1 MPTVTRFAPSPTGP
15 LHLGGARTA
24 LFNYLH
30 AQINNGQFKL
40 RIEDTDKN
48 RSTQESTETI
58 IESLNWLGLKINGE
72 IIYQSKNIKEHIEIA
87 NMLLSKGLAYKC
99 YHDQEYL
106 NKFKLS
112 SEKFISEWRNNQ
124 SNLPRNK
131 PFCIRIKSPTNGK
144 YVLNDKIQGDVVV
157 KNDEIDDYIIVR
169 SNGLPTFL
177 LSSAID
183 DFNMKVTDIIRGD
196 DHLTNSFRQ
205 KIIFDFLN
213 YKPTFSHIS
222 LIHNEKNEKMSKRD
236 NSPSILEY
244 RNEGYL
250 SEAIN
255 NYLVRLGWSYGDEE
269 FFTINKLKRIFR
281 INKIGK
287 SPARFDEKK
296 LKFLNNHY
304 LKSKNSQDILKII
317 NDLYSNK
324 LKIHSLNQDN
334 QSELIDLYKE
344 RAESLK
350 EVNSNINNILKIEFD
365 YSNEDKLII
374 KKFEKYKESLLKE
387 FSVILKWT
395 ELNIEKK
402 IKQIVDLN
410 DLSFKEVA
418 QPLRLLITGNLFGPS
433 IAKVMKILGY
443 KETIHRINRF

>member
-1 MPTVTRFAPSPTGP
+1 
-15 LHLGGARTA
+15 
-24 LFNYLH
+24 
-30 AQINNGQFKL
+30 
-40 RIEDTDKN
+40 
-48 RSTQESTETI
+48 
-58 IESLNWLGLKINGE
+58 
-72 IIYQSKNIKEHIEIA
+72 
-87 NMLLSKGLAYKC
+87 
-99 YHDQEYL
+99 
-106 NKFKLS
+106 
-112 SEKFISEWRNNQ
+112 
-124 SNLPRNK
+124 
-131 PFCIRIKSPTNGK
+131 
-144 YVLNDKIQGDVVV
+144 
-157 KNDEIDDYIIVR
+157 VR